1 MYLNKS
7 ENKVAIAMSGG
18 VDSSTAALLLIEQG
32 YDVIGLTGIM
42 HEDTSAD
49 LAAKNAEMICK
60 ILGIEHHAI
69 DLRSTF
75 KEKVIEYYENS
86 YKVGLTPN
94 PCVACNVNIKWGQL
108 KEFAEKK
115 LGASYY
121 ATGHYAKKI
130 FENGQ
135 YKLTRAKDAKKDQLY
150 MLFDL
155 KQENI
160 ANTLFPLADLTKQ
173 EVKELAIKHNLPCA
187 ASKESQDICFIP
199 HPDTTKK
206 YLTRKFGE
214 KPGNIVDVSTNK
226 ILGKHSGTFNYT
238 IGQRRGIGIAASQP
252 LYVVGINHESNT
264 VYVGF
269 EENLYK
275 SELIVSALNIQL
287 QEFKNKEFDAL
298 VKIRYNTT
306 AKPARIIPLE
316 SDSTK
321 IVFESPVSGITPGQA
336 AVIYDQDN
344 NYLIGGGWIR

>member
-1 MYLNKS
+1 MCSNKS

-32 YDVIGLTGIM
+32 YEVIGVTGIM
-42 HEDTSAD
+42 HEDASAK
-49 LAAKNAEMICK
+49 LAAKNAEKVCG
-60 ILGIEHHAI
+60 ILGIEHHTV
-69 DLRSTF
+69 DLRAIF

-86 YKVGLTPN
+86 YKIGLTPN
-94 PCVACNVNIKWGQL
+94 PCVACNVNIKWGKL
-108 KEFAEKK
+108 KEFADKK
-115 LGASYY
+115 LGANYY
-121 ATGHYAKKI
+121 ATGHYAKKV

-135 YKLTRAKDAKKDQLY
+135 YRLTRAKDSKKDQLY

-160 ANTLFPLADLTKQ
+160 TNTFFPLADLTKQ
-173 EVKELAIKHNLPCA
+173 EVKELALKHNLPCA

-206 YLTRKFGE
+206 YLTRRFRE
-214 KPGNIVDVSTNK
+214 KPGNIIDVNTNK
-226 ILGKHSGTFNYT
+226 ILGKHTGTFNYT

-252 LYVVGINHESNT
+252 LYVVGINPESNV

-275 SELIVSALNIQL
+275 TELRVNNLNIQL

-306 AKPARIIPLE
+306 AKPARIIPIE
-316 SDSTK
+316 SDKAK
-321 IVFESPVSGITPGQA
+321 IVFESPVSGVTPGQA

-344 NYLIGGGWIR
+344 NYLIGGGWIN